1 VSPSKHDAS
10 LRATVLR
17 AAVDIVEKEGVGALS
32 MREVARR
39 AGVSHQAPYH
49 YFSDRAEIL
58 ASIAEEG
65 FDTLADAFD
74 MVLSSD
80 PEPLEACYVAYVRMA
95 LDHPGHFRI
104 MFRPELC
111 ALEEHPNAQ
120 RAADRAFDA
129 LMRLV
134 RRVVSPDLSP
144 DEVLTWAV
152 GFWTNAHGMATL
164 LVDGPLARKL
174 PPHRNVDDMV
184 AEVAHLWAQRLVG
197 EPQATGER

>member
-1 VSPSKHDAS
+1 MGPGQRDAH
-10 LRATVLR
+10 LRETVLR
-17 AAVDIVEKEGVGALS
+17 AAVDIVEREGVGALS

-49 YFSDRAEIL
+49 YFADRASIL

-65 FDTLADAFD
+65 FNTLADAFH
-74 MVLSSD
+74 VALTEAGD
-80 PEPLEACYVAYVRMA
+80 PSEACFTAYINMA
-95 LDHPGHFRI
+95 REYPGHFRI

-197 EPQATGER
+197 EPQSTGER